1 MKRIRYSLF
10 EETEIRMVMRIY
22 KISRKRA
29 MAYIA
34 GDTTAI
40 EQGTGNRSGKKQA
53 IRTALDSEIMSIEGF
68 VDL

>member
-29 MAYIA
+29 MAYIS

-40 EQGTGNRSGKKQA
+40 EQRTSNRSGKKQA

>member
-1 MKRIRYSLF
+1 
-10 EETEIRMVMRIY
+10 MVMRIY

-53 IRTALDSEIMSIEGF
+53 IRTALDSEIMSIDGF